1 MRKDF
6 GGSEMN
12 EKQFEQLLKI
22 TIGNAVQKELAGV
35 VQDVRQVI
43 SQPQVKEVIKV
54 KEVRRDSA
62 WFEENIGTIADLG
75 DFETEEDV
83 LEAWKQAREFKKAK
97 EEQKIVIGAIEII
110 AVAGFVTET
119 KEQTIQALKSYE
131 PKVREDLLVQVKR
144 NYSNPEKIED
154 ELTQLLQPY
163 TAKFETVRRALGILQ
178 SSVNQKNELAGKR

>member
-83 LEAWKQAREFKKAK
+83 LEAWKQARKIKQSK
-97 EEQKIVIGAIEII
+97 NQQKIIMEALNII
-110 AVAGFVTET
+110 AAAGFVTET
-119 KEQTIQALKSYE
+119 KEQTIEALESYE
-131 PKVREDLLVQVKR
+131 EKIRSDLLVQVKR
-144 NYSNPEKIED
+144 QFSNPEKID
-154 ELTQLLQPY
+154 EELSKQLQAY
-163 TAKFETVRRALGILQ
+163 KSKFEIVRKALQILQ
-178 SSVNQKNELAGKR
+178 SFNHKNDYTEG